1 MVPLNRCAKFS
12 GVNILYNVKGK
23 DKYID
28 DSLKKA
34 IEKRIPKYN
43 QNTSHSKDT
52 TKAKKKKKSSS
63 KALFTKNNDDSS
75 FFDFFIFALLQF
87 IEKF

>member
-52 TKAKKKKKSSS
+52 TKAKKKKSSS